1 MLYETRQ
8 NQLSE
13 EQKIE
18 DELKYKEMKKQKRLE
33 FTRKIFPFIKK

>member
-8 NQLSE
+8 NQLAE

-18 DELKYKEMKKQKRLE
+18 DELKYKEMRKQKRLE
-33 FTRKIFPFIKK
+33 LKRKIFPFIKK